1 MGRLHAGRDAQ
12 RPQTRHIRPVDQLN
26 MLNPMPAVTFAVALL
41 RRFIAVDRLAHRRIA
56 DGMHRNLQ
64 PPPDFGGTIRTDYV
78 RGLAMVE
85 EKMVI
90 LLDVDYLVAS
100 DVAMIDAEEPAEI
113 AESLAE

>member
-1 MGRLHAGRDAQ
+1 MGFVVDAVSDVYN
-12 RPQTRHIRPVDQLN
+12 IPV
-26 MLNPMPAVTFAVALL
+26 
-41 RRFIAVDRLAHRRIA
+41 
-56 DGMHRNLQ
+56 GNLQ

-78 RGLAMVE
+78 RGLAMVD